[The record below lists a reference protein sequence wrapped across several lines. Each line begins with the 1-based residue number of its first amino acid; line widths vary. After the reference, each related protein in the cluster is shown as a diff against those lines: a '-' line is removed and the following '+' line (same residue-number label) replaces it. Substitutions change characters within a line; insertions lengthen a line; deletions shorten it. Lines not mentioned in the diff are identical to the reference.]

1 MVGNCFL
8 VFGNLIMSKV
18 GQKSIQVDPG
28 VSISIDAQVVKVT
41 GPKGSLSVELPHVL
55 KAQFENN
62 VLKVSRKNEAKDTR
76 SLHGTFRSLI
86 ANAIFGVTKGWEK
99 KIEVVG
105 TGFGVTVKNGDAVF
119 KVGYSHQV
127 VFPKTEGVTYA
138 VEGSTILVISGID
151 KQKVGEVAY
160 LARIIRKPDPY
171 KGKGVRYVG
180 EVIKLRPGK
189 KTKTA

>member
-1 MVGNCFL
+1 
-8 VFGNLIMSKV
+8 MSKV
-18 GQKSIQVDPG
+18 GQKSIPVEQG
-28 VSISIDAQVVKVT
+28 VTISIDDKIVKVV
-41 GPKGSLSVELPHVL
+41 GPKGTLTVELPNVL
-55 KAQFENN
+55 KAQIENN
-62 VLKVSRKNEAKDTR
+62 ILKVIRKNETKDTR

-86 ANAIFGVTKGWEK
+86 SNAVHGVTKGWEK
-99 KIEVVG
+99 RIEVVG
-105 TGFGVTVKNGDAVF
+105 TGFGVTIKNGDAVF

-127 VFPKTEGVTYA
+127 VFPKVEGLSYA
-138 VEGSTILVISGID
+138 VDGPTILVISGID

-160 LARIIRKPDPY
+160 LARIIKKPDPY

>member
-1 MVGNCFL
+1 
-8 VFGNLIMSKV
+8 MSKV
-18 GQKSIQVDPG
+18 GQKSIPVEQG
-28 VSISIDAQVVKVT
+28 ASIAIDEKVVKVT
-41 GPKGSLSVELPHVL
+41 GPKGTLTVVLPNVL
-55 KAQFENN
+55 KAQIESNI
-62 VLKVSRKNEAKDTR
+62 LKVIRKNETKDTR

-86 ANAIFGVTKGWEK
+86 ANAVHGVTKGWEK
-99 KIEVVG
+99 RIEVVG
-105 TGFGVTVKNGDAVF
+105 TGFGVTIKNGDAVF

-127 VFPKTEGVTYA
+127 VFPKVEGLSYA
-138 VEGSTILVISGID
+138 VDGPTILVISGID

-160 LARIIRKPDPY
+160 LARIIKKPDPY